1 MALQDVFRPDAFL
14 WLPTMNINQLFHFD
28 FMRELMQCY
37 GILRQAETWNVT
49 LHLRNNGERIAL

>member
-1 MALQDVFRPDAFL
+1 
-14 WLPTMNINQLFHFD
+14 MNINQLFHFD